1 MLEVRQLTRTFGRH
15 EAVSG
20 LTFSLDSGICVV
32 AGPNGAGKT
41 TLLRTIVGA
50 DKAADGSVLLDGI
63 DVFAEP
69 MRAHRHISYLSDT
82 VPLYKDLTVEEHL
95 TYRGRLKGLSGRR
108 LRARLRHVIEAL
120 DLKGI
125 ATVRTGALSAGQR
138 KRTGIADAMLCDTRV
153 LLIDEPFAGLDEE
166 HVTPLLEILSTAA
179 KHAIV
184 LLATHDLYAF
194 ANQDGQC
201 LVLHSGHFAGLI
213 PLVSEDGVPLAKRYS
228 ACLERARIEEV
239 AK

>member
-1 MLEVRQLTRTFGRH
+1 MLEVRQLTRSFGRH

-50 DKAADGSVLLDGI
+50 DKASDGFVSLDGL
-63 DVFAEP
+63 DVFADP
-69 MRAHRHISYLSDT
+69 MRAHRHMSYLADT

-108 LRARLRHVIEAL
+108 LRARLRHVIDVL
-120 DLKGI
+120 DLKSL
-125 ATVRTGALSAGQR
+125 ATVRTAALSAGQR
-138 KRTGIADAMLCDTRV
+138 KRTGIADAILCETRV
-153 LLIDEPFAGLDEE
+153 LLIDEPFAGLDED
-166 HVTPLLEILSTAA
+166 HVAPLVEILSTIA

-194 ANQDGQC
+194 EGQEGQC
-201 LVLHSGHFAGLI
+201 LVLHAGHFAGLI
-213 PLVSEDGVPLAKRYS
+213 PNTDEDGESLAKRYAS
-228 ACLERARIEEV
+228 CLEKARIEEV
-239 AK
+239 TK

>member
-1 MLEVRQLTRTFGRH
+1 MLEVRQLTRSFGRH

-50 DKAADGSVLLDGI
+50 DKAADGSVILDGL
-63 DVFAEP
+63 DVFADP
-69 MRAHRHISYLSDT
+69 MRAHRHMSYLADT
-82 VPLYKDLTVEEHL
+82 VPLYMDLTVEEHL

-120 DLKGI
+120 DLKGL
-125 ATVRTGALSAGQR
+125 ATVRTSALSAGQR
-138 KRTGIADAMLCDTRV
+138 KRTGIADAILCETRV
-153 LLIDEPFAGLDEE
+153 LLIDEPFAGLDDE
-166 HVTPLLEILSTAA
+166 HVTPIVELLSTMA

-184 LLATHDLYAF
+184 LLATHDLHAF
-194 ANQDGQC
+194 ANQEGQC
-201 LVLHSGHFAGLI
+201 LVLHAGHFAGLI
-213 PLVSEDGVPLAKRYS
+213 PLVADNGVALAKRYS
-228 ACLERARIEEV
+228 DCLEKARLEEV
-239 AK
+239 AQ

>member
-1 MLEVRQLTRTFGRH
+1 MLEVRQLTRSYGRH

-41 TLLRTIVGA
+41 TLLRTLVGA
-50 DKAADGSVLLDGI
+50 DRAADGTVLLDGL
-63 DVFAEP
+63 DVFADP
-69 MRAHRHISYLSDT
+69 MRAHRHMSYLADA

-120 DLKGI
+120 DLKTL
-125 ATVRTGALSAGQR
+125 ATVRTAALSAGQR
-138 KRTGIADAMLCDTRV
+138 KRAGIADAMLCETRM

-166 HVTPLLEILSTAA
+166 HVAPLVDVLSTVA

-184 LLATHDLYAF
+184 LLATHNLGAF
-194 ANQDGQC
+194 SDQEGQC
-201 LVLHSGHFAGLI
+201 LVLHAGHLAGLL
-213 PLVSEDGVPLAKRYS
+213 PLLAEDGEPLAKRY
-228 ACLERARIEEV
+228 ADCLERARIEEV
-239 AK
+239 SK

>member
-1 MLEVRQLTRTFGRH
+1 MLEVRQLTRSFGRH

-50 DKAADGSVLLDGI
+50 DKAADGSVMLDGL
-63 DVFAEP
+63 DVFTAP
-69 MRAHRHISYLSDT
+69 MRAHRHMSYLADT

-120 DLKGI
+120 DLKSL
-125 ATVRTGALSAGQR
+125 ATTRTAALSEGQC
-138 KRTGIADAMLCDTRV
+138 KRTGIADAMLCETRL

-166 HVTPLLEILSTAA
+166 HVASLIDIFANIA
-179 KHAIV
+179 KHTIV
-184 LLATHDLYAF
+184 LLATHDLHAF
-194 ANQDGQC
+194 DGQEGKC
-201 LVLHSGHFAGLI
+201 LVLHAGRFAGLI
-213 PLVSEDGVPLAKRYS
+213 PITDETGEPLARRY
-228 ACLERARIEEV
+228 AHCLEKARIEEV
-239 AK
+239 TK

>member
-15 EAVSG
+15 KAVSE

-50 DKAADGSVLLDGI
+50 DKASEGSVFLDGL
-63 DVFAEP
+63 DVFLEP

-82 VPLYKDLTVEEHL
+82 VPLYNDLSVEEHL

-108 LRARLRHVIEAL
+108 LRARLRHVIEAM
-120 DLKGI
+120 DLKGV

-138 KRTGIADAMLCDTRV
+138 KRAGIADAMLCETRV

-166 HVTPLLEILSTAA
+166 HVASVIDVFATVA

-184 LLATHDLYAF
+184 LLATHNLHAF
-194 ANQDGQC
+194 AGQEGQC
-201 LVLHSGHFAGLI
+201 LVLHAGHFAGLI
-213 PLVSEDGVPLAKRYS
+213 PIVSEDGEPLERRYS
-228 ACLERARIEEV
+228 DCLGKALIEEV

>member
-1 MLEVRQLTRTFGRH
+1 MLEVRQLSRSFGRH

-50 DKAADGSVLLDGI
+50 DKAAGGSVMLDGL
-63 DVFAEP
+63 DVFANP
-69 MRAHRHISYLSDT
+69 MQAHRHMSYLADT

-120 DLKGI
+120 DLKSL
-125 ATVRTGALSAGQR
+125 ATVRTAALSAGQR
-138 KRTGIADAMLCDTRV
+138 KRAGIADAMLCETRV

-166 HVTPLLEILSTAA
+166 HIVPLLDLLSTIA

-184 LLATHDLYAF
+184 MLATHDLYAF
-194 ANQDGQC
+194 GDMDGQC
-201 LVLHSGHFAGLI
+201 LVLHAGHFAGLI
-213 PLVSEDGVPLAKRYS
+213 PLVEENGEPLVKRYS
-228 ACLERARIEEV
+228 DCLEKARIEEV
-239 AK
+239 SK